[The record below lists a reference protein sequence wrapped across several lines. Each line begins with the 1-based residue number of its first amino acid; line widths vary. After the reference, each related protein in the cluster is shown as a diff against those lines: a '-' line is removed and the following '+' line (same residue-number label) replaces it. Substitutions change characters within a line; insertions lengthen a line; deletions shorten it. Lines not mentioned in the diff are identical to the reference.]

1 MTTQTPYEQRLD
13 RIETKLDQ
21 LNETMT
27 AVVRVEE
34 QMAAST
40 KRSDRLEYR
49 LDTLE
54 NEIDKL
60 KTNAAS
66 NFQSIRSTERFF
78 WIVIT
83 GVVSAAVYMVT

>member
-40 KRSDRLEYR
+40 KRSDRLEFR

-54 NEIDKL
+54 KEIDKL
-60 KTNAAS
+60 KTSAAS